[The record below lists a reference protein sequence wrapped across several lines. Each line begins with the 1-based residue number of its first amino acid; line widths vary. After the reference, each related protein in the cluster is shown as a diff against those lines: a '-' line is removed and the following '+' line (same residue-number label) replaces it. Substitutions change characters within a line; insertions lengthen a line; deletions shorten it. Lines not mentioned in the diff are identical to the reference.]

1 MKYNENSDSEQV
13 RKKRREL
20 CGDEKEL
27 MAIQTFDNLQMLA
40 EHFDSVVY
48 SDSLSDSLLV
58 EDTRNNVWHRYT
70 WTPGQ
75 REIKFRETVVG
86 GELPILV
93 QVYPKL

>member
-1 MKYNENSDSEQV
+1 VGEITGCPLGARFYLHN
-13 RKKRREL
+13 
-20 CGDEKEL
+20 GEL

-40 EHFDSVVY
+40 EHFASVVY
-48 SDSLSDSLLV
+48 SDTLSDSLLV

-70 WTPGQ
+70 WTSGQ
-75 REIKFRETVVG
+75 REIRFRETVVG